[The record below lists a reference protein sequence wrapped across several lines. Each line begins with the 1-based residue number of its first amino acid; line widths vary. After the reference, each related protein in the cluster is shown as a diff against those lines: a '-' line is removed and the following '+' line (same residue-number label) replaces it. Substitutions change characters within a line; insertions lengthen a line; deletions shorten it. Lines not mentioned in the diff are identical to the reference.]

1 MQWLRWLRMI
11 LAVLFLAASIAFLF
25 TSGAVHS
32 SLSFAQ
38 KAQIVPSALAV
49 GMGATLLWLAVTLF
63 VGRFYCSTVCPVGTL
78 ADLSM
83 RLRRLLGRRF
93 PKLAKPF
100 RFKPQRRWR
109 YHILVL
115 YLLCLVFGIA
125 AIPLAEAVPY
135 ILEPW
140 NILNNVSAIGRPDN
154 VVFTWATLGV
164 GAGLG
169 FALGLVMLLVVLVW
183 AFFAGRDFCNTVC
196 PIGSAL
202 GYVDKFAQLHIEI
215 DPDRCISCL
224 KCEDVCRS
232 SCVKVVSRY
241 VDDTRCVRCLDCIAV
256 CPVDAIRLQANRNR
270 PASPLMQRRSAAKTP

>member
-1 MQWLRWLRMI
+1 MKFLRWLRMI

-25 TSGAVHS
+25 TSGALHNATG
-32 SLSFAQ
+32 FAP
-38 KAQIVPSALAV
+38 KAQIVPSMLAV
-49 GMGATLLWLAVTLF
+49 GMGAIFFWLGVTLF
-63 VGRFYCSTVCPVGTL
+63 VGRFYCSTICPVGTL

-83 RLRRLLGRRF
+83 RLRLFLGRYVPALRR
-93 PKLAKPF
+93 PF
-100 RFKPQRRWR
+100 RFKPERRWR

-115 YLLCLVFGIA
+115 YLFCLIFGIA

-140 NILNNVSAIGRPDN
+140 NVMNNVSAIAHPEN
-154 VVFTWATLGV
+154 VDLTWATLGV

-169 FALGLVMLLVVLVW
+169 FALGLILLLVVVVW
-183 AFFAGRDFCNTVC
+183 AFFAGRDFCNVIC

-202 GYVDKFAQLHIEI
+202 GYIDKLSLLHMEI
-215 DPDRCISCL
+215 DPDRCISCM

-241 VDDTRCVRCLDCIAV
+241 VDDTRCVRCLDCIHV
-256 CPVDAIRLQANRNR
+256 CPVDAIRLQNNRNR
-270 PASPLMQRRSAAKTP
+270 PATPLMRKVVRN